1 MAKVSITEFDGKRKV
16 AGTAGSAGAQPA
28 GLYFALD
35 TRYQWQGP
43 FTFAELAALPWFS
56 ALTWISNG
64 GGTMEKASA
73 IPGLSDI
80 FMQRVASE
88 ENVATGSLCP
98 ICRHPLVV
106 RSFEKTQVSQCT
118 FCGGTMID
126 NDKISRVLARSD
138 GGCPDRIKALARDTM
153 KENQIRSITRKTRG
167 EEQKMPLLHCPKC
180 GNNMTRTFYSLAYLV
195 EIDRCSW
202 CDISWFDRDELAM
215 LQCMISTRM
224 ASENLLGKEMPI
236 Q

>member
-1 MAKVSITEFDGKRKV
+1 
-16 AGTAGSAGAQPA
+16 
-28 GLYFALD
+28 
-35 TRYQWQGP
+35 
-43 FTFAELAALPWFS
+43 
-56 ALTWISNG
+56 
-64 GGTMEKASA
+64 
-73 IPGLSDI
+73 
-80 FMQRVASE
+80 
-88 ENVATGSLCP
+88 
-98 ICRHPLVV
+98 
-106 RSFEKTQVSQCT
+106 
-118 FCGGTMID
+118 MID

-138 GGCPDRIKALARDTM
+138 GSCPDRIKALARDTM